1 MLRRLVIVLCLLGS
15 LRAQEVRLQVLSTTD
30 VHGHVMAE
38 DTYSLQPRNLG
49 WAKLATLIRQRKALN
64 AHTILIDSGDTIQGE
79 PINYVR
85 HRLRRDLPDPS
96 MPIMNDLGFAAMAL
110 GNHEFDF
117 GLEVLREV
125 EQQAKFPWIC
135 ANAVNVKDGKPAFK
149 PFVKV
154 RVGEVTV
161 GILGFVTPQIPRW
174 AEPATF
180 EGLAFEDIVAS
191 AKVWVPRLREK
202 EKVDVVLVAMHSGLG
217 EAQGRP
223 GDENAALRLAQE
235 VRGIDGIL
243 SGHTHRPIVTRHNG
257 VPILQA
263 HMHGLALGVLEMT
276 LRKEQGRWMVAA
288 SEPSLLRPTDDTA
301 VDPAVLALTAELREG
316 TRTYLDTFATNLQV
330 DMDTRFARM
339 EDSPVMQVL
348 HRSLREATGAQL
360 TAAACFNAGLYIPK
374 GPTSVRQWYALLPYE
389 NRVARIR
396 ITGRQLKLYLE
407 HAARY
412 YNPPYMPE
420 LVSGELGGYDF
431 DTVDGASYALDLMKP
446 VGQRVVNLRFQGKP
460 VDMEQVF
467 TLGITSYRLRG
478 GGGYMAAM
486 EWSGVPELVT
496 KESQRNLFLEHALRS
511 PTLTVSPDH
520 NWRTI
525 PFLDRERVMQ
535 GGGR

>member
-1 MLRRLVIVLCLLGS
+1 MLVRLALSLCLLGS
-15 LRAQEVRLQVLSTTD
+15 LRAQEMRLQVLSTTD
-30 VHGHVMAE
+30 LHGHVMAE

-49 WAKLATLIRQRKALN
+49 WAKVATLIRQRKALN
-64 AHTILIDSGDTIQGE
+64 TNTILIDSGDTIQGE

-125 EQQAKFPWIC
+125 EKQAKFPWIC
-135 ANAVNVKDGKPAFK
+135 ANALNIKDGQPAFK

-217 EAQGRP
+217 EAQGHP

-243 SGHTHRPIVTRHNG
+243 SGHTHRPIVMRHNG

-276 LRKEQGRWMVAA
+276 LRKEGGRWIVAA
-288 SEPSLLRPTDDTA
+288 SEPSLLRPTDETA
-301 VDPAVLALTAELREG
+301 VDPTVLALTAELREG

-339 EDSPVMQVL
+339 EDTPVMQVL

-374 GPTSVRQWYALLPYE
+374 GPTSVRQWYSLLPYE

-431 DTVDGASYALDLMKP
+431 DTVDGASYVLDLMKP

-460 VDMEQVF
+460 VDLEQVF

-496 KESQRNLFLEHALRS
+496 KESQRNLFLEHALRG